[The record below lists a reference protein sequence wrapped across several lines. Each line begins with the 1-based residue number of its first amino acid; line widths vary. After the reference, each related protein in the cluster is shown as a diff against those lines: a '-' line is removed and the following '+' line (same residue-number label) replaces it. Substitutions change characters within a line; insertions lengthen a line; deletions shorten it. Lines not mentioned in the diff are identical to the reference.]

1 MEKFLENLEKAKNI
15 TFTADHLIYVTY
27 PLLKDKKLLLKILL
41 ETKNAIIYSLNAI
54 LQYEYLFKRIKL
66 NTDPKINFK
75 TFQNKC
81 AAKYEITDSEVNLIV
96 EILDLSEKHKKSP
109 MEYLKKD
116 KIIILSKF
124 SEQTIIPVEKIK
136 EFVELSKKI
145 LKKIESKFLR
155 NI

>member
-75 TFQNKC
+75 ISTSKSVIC
-81 AAKYEITDSEVNLIV
+81 
-96 EILDLSEKHKKSP
+96 ILFG
-109 MEYLKKD
+109 
-116 KIIILSKF
+116 KF
-124 SEQTIIPVEKIK
+124 SIK
-136 EFVELSKKI
+136 PRLFG
-145 LKKIESKFLR
+145 
-155 NI
+155 